1 MRDSNIIC
9 GGNVQEKKE
18 GINASCVNT
27 NRYSGSIVTF
37 GKMIFEIIPLVKFKK
52 KKTNL
57 GLIRYKS
64 S

>member
-52 KKTNL
+52 KKN
-57 GLIRYKS
+57 
-64 S
+64 